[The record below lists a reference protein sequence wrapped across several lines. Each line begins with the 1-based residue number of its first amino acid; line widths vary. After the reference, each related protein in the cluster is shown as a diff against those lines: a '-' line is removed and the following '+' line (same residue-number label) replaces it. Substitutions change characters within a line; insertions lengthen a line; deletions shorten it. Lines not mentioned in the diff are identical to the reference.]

1 VRRQRLRAAPS
12 LLLPSLL
19 CIAGCGDPGDERLE
33 RLTAARTTWVS
44 SAPVDYAFQYR
55 RSCFCPFVERVRV
68 TVSSG
73 FVTEVIDLDAA
84 LPLPAE
90 RWPEFPTIDAL
101 FAELDELIREDPFR
115 LEVEYDPML
124 GYPSFV
130 DVDIEERVVDEEF
143 SYTVTD
149 LAAAVTGVEAR

>member
-1 VRRQRLRAAPS
+1 VRRKRLRAAFPF
-12 LLLPSLL
+12 LLLSLL

-33 RLTAARTTWVS
+33 RLSAARTTWVS
-44 SAPVDYAFQYR
+44 SAPVDYAFRYR

-68 TVSSG
+68 SVSSG
-73 FVTEVIDLDAA
+73 FVTEVFDLDAA
-84 LPLPAE
+84 LPLPEE

-101 FAELDELIREDPFR
+101 FAELEELVREDPFR
-115 LEVEYDPML
+115 LEVEYDPTL

-149 LAAAVTGVEAR
+149 LAATFEGVEAR